1 MSSNSFSR
9 SKHCVSFSGEA
20 GEHSVGE
27 QPVGEQSPGEHSAR
41 LSPVELSAR

>member
-1 MSSNSFSR
+1 M
-9 SKHCVSFSGEA
+9 SFSGEA